1 MRQIFKKCF
10 PLTIPILF
18 GYLSLGFAFG
28 ILLSSAGYGPVWAF
42 FMAIFIFAGTGQFLC
57 VEFLAVG
64 ASIPQVIILTV
75 LLNFRHFFYGL
86 SMIDRF
92 KNGGIWK
99 IYSIFGMTDETFGLL
114 TSAKLPTGV
123 DRHKAY
129 FVITLLDHIYW
140 IMGCV
145 LGATIG
151 TLVEFNS
158 SGVDFAMTA
167 LFVVLVIEQWK
178 ANQNHIPALLGFLI
192 TEIALLIF
200 GADNFL
206 IPTLIV
212 ISFVLLVLRDKI
224 DKEGE
229 EAKYD

>member
-1 MRQIFKKCF
+1 MKQIFKKCF
-10 PLTIPILF
+10 PLTIPIFF

-42 FMAIFIFAGTGQFLC
+42 FMAIFIYAGTGQFLC

-64 ASIPQVIILTV
+64 ASIPQVIILTI

-114 TSAKLPTGV
+114 TSAKLPEGV

-129 FVITLLDHIYW
+129 FAITLMDHIYW

-145 LGATIG
+145 LGATVG
-151 TLVEFNS
+151 TIVEFNS
-158 SGVDFAMTA
+158 TGVEFAMTS
-167 LFVVLVIEQWK
+167 LFVVLVVEQWR
-178 ANQNHIPALLGFLI
+178 ANKNHIPALLGFLVTI
-192 TEIALLIF
+192 VVLIVV
-200 GADNFL
+200 GPDKFL
-206 IPTLIV
+206 IPTLTV
-212 ISFVLLVLRDKI
+212 ISFVLLMFKDKI
-224 DKEGE
+224 EKMGE
-229 EAKYD
+229 EATND